1 MRRAGSTGGGRFPL
15 APLRNHHRLN
25 ANDLIIKANPE
36 AVVQDVPNLRAH
48 VESRAQWPLWL
59 FLAVVAAVAGWW
71 AYLGPGHQHSAEL
84 RREAMLVS
92 ARSFANGLSLAVISP
107 GVLKPW
113 AEMSKRSSRVMRS
126 TAICA

>member
-1 MRRAGSTGGGRFPL
+1 M
-15 APLRNHHRLN
+15 
-25 ANDLIIKANPE
+25 
-36 AVVQDVPNLRAH
+36 VQDVHNLRAH

-92 ARSFANGLSLAVISP
+92 ARPFANGLFMAVISQTQTDP
-107 GVLKPW
+107 YLAGTPEGAFLRAVVHVQTGSDASPEEALQWLEEASDAKCR
-113 AEMSKRSSRVMRS
+113 MSAAADARKLEWR
-126 TAICA
+126 